1 MSPKSRVRKKDPVPP
16 RPAAPGK
23 DEPYRAYR
31 RRRLLIRVGGVLM
44 VGAVAMAVVHIVDHF
59 GAFGTAQPA
68 GLTDLLFGWPM
79 SAVIFLIG
87 GVMAGQN
94 ATPPKRR

>member
-16 RPAAPGK
+16 RPPMPVKG
-23 DEPYRAYR
+23 DPYRAYR
-31 RRRLLIRVGGVLM
+31 RRGILIRVGVVLM
-44 VGAVAMAVVHIVDHF
+44 VGAAGMGLVHAGDHF

-79 SAVIFLIG
+79 SAVIFLMG
-87 GVMAGQN
+87 AVMAGQS
-94 ATPPKRR
+94 ATPQKRR